1 MRPNTHEYE
10 TELRVGGRLIV
21 LEGIPYQGRT
31 VLQDGPD
38 RFAPLERWAKGVAE
52 MLGEPVTWRSE
63 EHTSELQSRGH
74 LVCRLLLEKT
84 IRNIEQKHNH
94 QTHCT

>member
-10 TELRVGGRLIV
+10 TELRADGRLIV

-52 MLGEPVTWRSE
+52 MLGEPVTWRALE
-63 EHTSELQSRGH
+63 RGDVAARGTVRPGEVTQNRRA
-74 LVCRLLLEKT
+74 L
-84 IRNIEQKHNH
+84 
-94 QTHCT
+94 